1 MNSAGLDHVFFEQAV
16 AISVW
21 MDSSEP
27 SNSPACAALVLS
39 SRGHALNKPGAS
51 GGSLAAGCTLGQP
64 LWAPA
69 AMWVPGAPG
78 A

>member
-1 MNSAGLDHVFFEQAV
+1 MNSAGSDHVFFEQAV

-51 GGSLAAGCTLGQP
+51 GGSLAAG
-64 LWAPA
+64 
-69 AMWVPGAPG
+69 
-78 A
+78 